1 MRYRIAS
8 HYRVDHWKRAEIT
21 VFGIKI
27 GIEIG
32 TME

>member
-1 MRYRIAS
+1 MRYKIAS
-8 HYRVDHWKRAEIT
+8 HYRADHWKMAEIT

-32 TME
+32 TTE